1 MLLLLTDV
9 GAVYLGLGIPEAR
22 QIKSVGAATL
32 MADQF
37 AAGSMRPKI
46 EAATSFVV
54 ATGHTTTTGRLDDA
68 GAIVRGDAGTKT
80 EAGDSKIEILARP

>member
-46 EAATSFVV
+46 